1 MATKSGAK
9 KGVSKKGRSA
19 KKPPTR
25 KTGARKS
32 RSTAAATVAAT
43 PLTPVGIAALAEIT
57 DPAHVEA
64 QLSSSQCIVW
74 RLGEFRA
81 RVRQAVADWAQ
92 EEAVA
97 PTNTLSELAKGT
109 PWNTGQMA
117 QLVQSVNVHKVFE
130 PPFPGRVMQ
139 PPSQLV
145 PGSTTVLQ
153 WEAIVWR
160 HQDPLTPC
168 FAFTD

>member
-1 MATKSGAK
+1 MTEKKRTKKRS
-9 KGVSKKGRSA
+9 SKSRARARSA
-19 KKPPTR
+19 PKVN
-25 KTGARKS
+25 
-32 RSTAAATVAAT
+32 AAAA
-43 PLTPVGIAALAEIT
+43 PVGISALAAVT
-57 DPAHVEA
+57 DAAHVEA
-64 QLSSSQCIVW
+64 QLTSSQCIVW

-81 RVRQAVADWAQ
+81 RVRQAVAQWAQ
-92 EEAVA
+92 EAEVS
-97 PTNTLSELAKGT
+97 PSNTLSELAKGT

-117 QLVQSVNVHKVFE
+117 QLVQSVNAKRVFE
-130 PPFPGRVMQ
+130 PPFPGTVMQ
-139 PPSQLV
+139 PPSQLI